1 MNASNARQLRKN
13 PTEAEQALWKHL
25 RLYQLG
31 EYKFRRQQPI
41 GWYIVDFVNFEK
53 RVVIELD
60 GGQHSQQVDYDAERT
75 AWLNAQG
82 YLVLRFWNN
91 QVMKEVEAVKAAI
104 LQVLE
109 DGGNTTPTLILPRKG
124 GGDKSPCGVNQ
135 LRR

>member
-25 RLYQLG
+25 RLCQLG

-109 DGGNTTPTLILPRKG
+109 DGGTLPPTLILPRKG